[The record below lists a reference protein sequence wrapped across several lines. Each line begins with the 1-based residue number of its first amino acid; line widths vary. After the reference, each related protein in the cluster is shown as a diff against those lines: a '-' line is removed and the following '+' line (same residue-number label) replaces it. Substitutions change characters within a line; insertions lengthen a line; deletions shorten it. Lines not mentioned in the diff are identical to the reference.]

1 MPYTAEI
8 SRANPTCLVFLI
20 DQSLSMSDPI
30 GGSAVPMRKADAVAE
45 AINGFLSEL
54 CVKCA
59 KEDGVRDYFHVA
71 VIGYGAEVGP
81 AFRGGLAGRWLV
93 PLSEEA
99 AAPYRLEQRVPVA
112 GGGGSAG
119 PGGSSP
125 AGMAGVAGGVS
136 GRVAQALAE
145 RPVRVPVWF
154 EPTAFGDTPMRAAL
168 AGAHAIVREWL
179 AVHPGCFPPI
189 VLNITDGES
198 TDGDPAPIAA
208 DVQELV
214 SADGPVLLF
223 NLHLSEDRS
232 DPIAFPTEQIRL
244 PDDFARK
251 LFSMSSRLPEHMRA
265 MARQQGLG
273 LEQGAR
279 GFVFNADASSVV
291 QFLDIGTQVLNV
303 R

>member
-1 MPYTAEI
+1 MSYTAEI
-8 SRANPTCLVFLI
+8 SRANPTCFVFLI

-93 PLSEEA
+93 PLSEVA
-99 AAPYRLEQRVPVA
+99 AAPYRLEERVPVPVATMTAPGATGLA
-112 GGGGSAG
+112 GGL
-119 PGGSSP
+119 
-125 AGMAGVAGGVS
+125 S
-136 GRVAQALAE
+136 GQVAQAIAE

-198 TDGDPAPIAA
+198 TDGDPAPIAS
-208 DVQELV
+208 DIQELV

-232 DPIAFPTEQIRL
+232 DPIAFPPEQFRL

-265 MARQQGLG
+265 MARQQGLT

>member
-1 MPYTAEI
+1 MSYSAEI
-8 SRANPTCLVFLI
+8 SRAHPTCVVFLI
-20 DQSLSMSDPI
+20 DQSLSMADPI
-30 GGSAVPMRKADAVAE
+30 GGAAVPMRKADAVAE
-45 AINGFLSEL
+45 AINSFLAEL

-81 AFRGGLAGRWLV
+81 AFRGRLAGRWLV
-93 PLSEEA
+93 PLSEVA
-99 AAPYRLEQRVPVA
+99 ASPYRLEERVPASIGAAAVGT
-112 GGGGSAG
+112 GGRLAA
-119 PGGSSP
+119 P
-125 AGMAGVAGGVS
+125 A
-136 GRVAQALAE
+136 LE

-168 AGAHAIVREWL
+168 AGASAIVREWL
-179 AVHPGCFPPI
+179 TAHPGCFPPI

-208 DVQELV
+208 EIQELV
-214 SADGPVLLF
+214 SADGPALLF

-232 DPIAFPTEQIRL
+232 DPVAFPSELVRL

-265 MARQQGLG
+265 MARQQGLA

-291 QFLDIGTQVLNV
+291 QFLNIGTQVLNV

>member
-1 MPYTAEI
+1 
-8 SRANPTCLVFLI
+8 
-20 DQSLSMSDPI
+20 
-30 GGSAVPMRKADAVAE
+30 VA
-45 AINGFLSEL
+45 AS
-54 CVKCA
+54 
-59 KEDGVRDYFHVA
+59 
-71 VIGYGAEVGP
+71 
-81 AFRGGLAGRWLV
+81 
-93 PLSEEA
+93 
-99 AAPYRLEQRVPVA
+99 PYRLEERVPASIGAAAVGT
-112 GGGGSAG
+112 GGRLAA
-119 PGGSSP
+119 P
-125 AGMAGVAGGVS
+125 A
-136 GRVAQALAE
+136 LE

-168 AGAHAIVREWL
+168 AGASAIVREWL
-179 AVHPGCFPPI
+179 TAHPGCFPPI

-208 DVQELV
+208 EIQELV
-214 SADGPVLLF
+214 SADGPALLF

-232 DPIAFPTEQIRL
+232 DPVAFPSELVRL

-265 MARQQGLG
+265 MARQQGLA

-291 QFLDIGTQVLNV
+291 QFLNIGTQVLNV

>member
-1 MPYTAEI
+1 LSYTAEI
-8 SRANPTCLVFLI
+8 SRANPTCVVFLI

-30 GGSAVPMRKADAVAE
+30 GGAAVPMRKADAVAE
-45 AINGFLSEL
+45 AINSFLSEL

-81 AFRGGLAGRWLV
+81 AFRGRLAGRWLV
-93 PLSEEA
+93 PLSEVA
-99 AAPYRLEQRVPVA
+99 AAPYRLEERVPA
-112 GGGGSAG
+112 
-119 PGGSSP
+119 P
-125 AGMAGVAGGVS
+125 AGAAVGTAAGLGG
-136 GRVAQALAE
+136 RAAAPALAE

-198 TDGDPAPIAA
+198 TDGDPAPVAA
-208 DVQELV
+208 DVRELV
-214 SADGPVLLF
+214 SADGPALLF

-232 DPIAFPTEQIRL
+232 DPVAFPAENVRL
-244 PDDFARK
+244 PDDFAAK

-265 MARQQGLG
+265 MARQQGLA
-273 LEQGAR
+273 LDPGAR

-291 QFLDIGTQVLNV
+291 RFLNIGTQVLNV